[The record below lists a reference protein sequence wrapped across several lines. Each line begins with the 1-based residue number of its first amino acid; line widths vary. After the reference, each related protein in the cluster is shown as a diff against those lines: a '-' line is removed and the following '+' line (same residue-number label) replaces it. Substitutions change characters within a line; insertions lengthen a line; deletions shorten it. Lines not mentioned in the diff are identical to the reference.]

1 MNNLND
7 FSKRLELPN
16 IPEGPGVC
24 IIEDAQGQVLQVA
37 ASNNVRRRIGQFLDS
52 TGETCS
58 YGPKVYQ
65 AHQEGHPLFIRWKL
79 TPYYK
84 NERMRLIEELNPLW
98 TS

>member
-1 MNNLND
+1 MSSLNS
-7 FSKRLELPN
+7 FSESFELPN

-37 ASNNVRRRIGQFLDS
+37 ASNNVRRRIGQFFDS
-52 TGETCS
+52 TGGTCS
-58 YGPKVYQ
+58 YGPKVYE
-65 AHQEGHPLFIRWKL
+65 AHQEGHRLFLRWKL

-84 NERMRLIEELNPLW
+84 TEKMRLVEELNPLW